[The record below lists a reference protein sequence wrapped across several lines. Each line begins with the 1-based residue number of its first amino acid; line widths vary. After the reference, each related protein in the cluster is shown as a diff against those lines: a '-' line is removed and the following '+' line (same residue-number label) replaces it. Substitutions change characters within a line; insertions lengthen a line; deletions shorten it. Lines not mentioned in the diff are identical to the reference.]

1 MLRSKPSSLLYLV
14 NQKRLQCK
22 FGNSKLNL
30 LTELQLHQSLQM
42 SECARRTEL
51 ERLQCIKVSFVNHIS
66 KIQNLVILDRT
77 RAKKSIAETRIYPL
91 LGQIISNSL
100 TVSKQSV
107 KTSSELQLRH

>member
-1 MLRSKPSSLLYLV
+1 MLRSKPSSLLYLI

-42 SECARRTEL
+42 YECARRTEL

-77 RAKKSIAETRIYPL
+77 RAKKSIAGI
-91 LGQIISNSL
+91 
-100 TVSKQSV
+100 
-107 KTSSELQLRH
+107 